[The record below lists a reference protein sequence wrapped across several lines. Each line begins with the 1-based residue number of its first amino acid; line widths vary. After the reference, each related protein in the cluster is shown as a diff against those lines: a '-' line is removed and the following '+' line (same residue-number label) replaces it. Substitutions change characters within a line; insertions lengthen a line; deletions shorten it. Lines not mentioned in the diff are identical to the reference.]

1 MTMYL
6 ITKAMNM
13 TALAY
18 QEKIIKNT
26 KWHDRF
32 VNKYVV
38 VFQFT

>member
-1 MTMYL
+1 MYL

-18 QEKIIKNT
+18 QEKIIKNN
-26 KWHDRF
+26 KF